1 VLASSLAQSY
11 LAGTAAGPE
20 FLPPRPS
27 RWRRWLGHH
36 PSRRTTIVGGAVAA
50 SVLLAFGV
58 FLWREYHVWSR
69 QREWN
74 AIGPRVAELDTVQA
88 RIREFRSWHD
98 STFPTLTTLRLV
110 TDVFPESGVVTAKT
124 IEIRGNSQVTVSGTT
139 RDNAALLASLDRLR
153 QRPGVANLKI
163 EQIRGRSPAQFT
175 FTFQL
180 TRNGS

>member
-1 VLASSLAQSY
+1 LAAGLARAL
-11 LAGTAAGPE
+11 LAGPGLVPE

-27 RWRRWLGHH
+27 RWRQWLGHH
-36 PSRRTTIVGGAVAA
+36 PSRRTAIVAGTVAA
-50 SVLLAFGV
+50 ALLIAMGTFG
-58 FLWREYHVWSR
+58 WREYRVWSR

-74 AIGPRVAELDTVQA
+74 AIGPRVTELEGLQA
-88 RIREFRSWHD
+88 RIREFRTWHD
-98 STFPTLTTLRLV
+98 TTFPTLGVLRLV
-110 TDVFPESGVVTAKT
+110 TEVFPETGVVTAKA
-124 IEIRGNSQVTVSGTT
+124 IEVRGNSQVTVSGTT